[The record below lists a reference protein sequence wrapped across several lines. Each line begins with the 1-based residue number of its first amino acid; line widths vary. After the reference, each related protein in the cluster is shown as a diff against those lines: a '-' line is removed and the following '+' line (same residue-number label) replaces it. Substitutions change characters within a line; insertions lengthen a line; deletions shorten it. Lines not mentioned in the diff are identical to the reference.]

1 MLSYPLHGGLQ
12 RWVGDLNRLY
22 RAEPALHDQDF
33 TGDGFAWVDF
43 HDAEESIVSF
53 LRQGKNPQDTVLVV
67 CNCTPMPRSN
77 YIVGVPRG
85 GYWREMLNSDAAIY
99 GGSGSGNLGGVD
111 AAPVAAQGHFHSLAL
126 NLPPLGIVYLKPS
139 ATA

>member
-1 MLSYPLHGGLQ
+1 MH
-12 RWVGDLNRLY
+12 
-22 RAEPALHDQDF
+22 EQDF

-53 LRQGKNPQDTVLVV
+53 LRKGRHPADTLLVV

-77 YIVGVPRG
+77 YIVGVPSG

-111 AAPVAAQGHFHSLAL
+111 AAPVATQGHFHSLAL
-126 NLPPLGIVYLKPS
+126 NLPPLGIVILKPS
-139 ATA
+139 ASA